1 MLVKTFKAADM
12 PEALRMVKTEFGPD
26 AMIISSRK
34 HQRKGFLWRTSKPLY
49 EVTAALDRLPGGIT
63 DSLPDK
69 AQGESSTL
77 DEFRKSMLVPLAREL
92 KELRA
97 RVETISSRE
106 TDGARRQSPPV
117 RDICKPDRVMPA
129 DVPAPF
135 MLPTSEVEDL
145 KQVLLSSMTE
155 SGEAGMDCPVIRQE
169 VPSAG
174 IGSEAVA
181 ALAGELSESGVGEEA
196 IALLLTPLTV
206 DAARGETLATLRE
219 RLKAS
224 IEAGIACSGP
234 FKVKRNMSRILAMV
248 GPTGVGKTTTI
259 AKLAALAYKQGV
271 TVALIT
277 IDTFRIG
284 AVQQLQTY
292 SGIMGMPMAIAST
305 PAELAEA
312 IADHAD
318 KQLIFID
325 TAGRS
330 PRDREKL
337 LEMKSF
343 LDVNPSIEVHLCLAA
358 TTRDKELERTVA
370 RFGVLPVSRLL
381 FTKLDESESF
391 GCIANTHLRNRVPLS
406 YFTTGQRVPEDIE
419 VATPRKVADLIIR
432 EIRP

>member
-1 MLVKTFKAADM
+1 
-12 PEALRMVKTEFGPD
+12 
-26 AMIISSRK
+26 
-34 HQRKGFLWRTSKPLY
+34 
-49 EVTAALDRLPGGIT
+49 
-63 DSLPDK
+63 
-69 AQGESSTL
+69 
-77 DEFRKSMLVPLAREL
+77 
-92 KELRA
+92 
-97 RVETISSRE
+97 
-106 TDGARRQSPPV
+106 
-117 RDICKPDRVMPA
+117 
-129 DVPAPF
+129 
-135 MLPTSEVEDL
+135 VEDL
-145 KQVLLSSMTE
+145 KQILLSSMTE
-155 SGEAGMDCPVIRQE
+155 SGEAGTDCPDIRQE
-169 VPSAG
+169 EPSAG

-224 IEAGIACSGP
+224 IEADIACSGP